1 MIILTQIIIIA
12 IAFAIIFRALNKRR
26 SHSGRA
32 WKKIG
37 LILLPVVMIIA
48 VIFPDITNDVA
59 SIVGVGRGADLILYA
74 TVVAFIFYVLNA
86 YLKEQD
92 ERDISIRLGRKIAI
106 IEANKR
112 YDI

>member
-1 MIILTQIIIIA
+1 MIILFQILLIA
-12 IAFAIIFRALNKRR
+12 VAVAAVIRALSTRQ

-37 LILLPVVMIIA
+37 LIMLAIIMIIA
-48 VIFPDITNDVA
+48 VIFPDLTNDA
-59 SIVGVGRGADLILYA
+59 AKLVGIGRGADLILYG
-74 TVVAFIFYVLNA
+74 TVVAFIFYALNA

-92 ERDISIRLGRKIAI
+92 RHDISIRLGRKIAI